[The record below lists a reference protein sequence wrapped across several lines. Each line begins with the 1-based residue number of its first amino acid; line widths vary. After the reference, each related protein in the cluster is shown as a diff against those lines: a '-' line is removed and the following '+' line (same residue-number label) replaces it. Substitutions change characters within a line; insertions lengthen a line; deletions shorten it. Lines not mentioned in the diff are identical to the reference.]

1 MYTVQHKNTEAQRG
15 GNTVATDNQR
25 ILVTMQP
32 EWVEKLD
39 ELKRTVFYNDP
50 KSAMVRY
57 IMERGMQA
65 IEAENSTSA

>member
-1 MYTVQHKNTEAQRG
+1 M
-15 GNTVATDNQR
+15 ATDNQR

-39 ELKRTVFYNDP
+39 ELKRTVFYNEP
-50 KSAMVRY
+50 KAAMVRY

>member
-1 MYTVQHKNTEAQRG
+1 MYTVQHRNTEAQG
-15 GNTVATDNQR
+15 GGDTVATNNQR

-39 ELKRTVFYNDP
+39 ELKRTVFYNEP
-50 KSAMVRY
+50 KAAMVRY

-65 IEAENSTSA
+65 IEAENSTTA